1 MVIDETS
8 DRSRGQLILI
18 GAIAL
23 AFIVLGIVVVF
34 NGVLYTETISSGTA
48 SQGGSS
54 AAVTDAELEQS
65 IGCILTRYDRTETA
79 QAEDEI
85 EAFGEIYRNV
95 SAQSETTLITVSDVD
110 VTDTGSDIT
119 ATVNITYDSY
129 DLRYDQ
135 QREIEPADCPENV

>member
-1 MVIDETS
+1 MVTDATDS
-8 DRSRGQLILI
+8 RSRGQIILI
-18 GAIAL
+18 GAITL
-23 AFIVLGIVVVF
+23 AFIILGIVVVF

-65 IGCILTRYDRTETA
+65 IGCILTRYDQTETS

-85 EAFGEIYRNV
+85 EAFGELYRNV
-95 SAQSETTLITVSDVD
+95 SAQSETTLITVSDVE
-110 VTDTGSDIT
+110 VRPAGSDIN
-119 ATVNITYDSY
+119 ATVNVTYDTH

-135 QREIEPADCPENV
+135 QREIESNCP